1 MKHNFY
7 YLLHIQYLG
16 FRFHGWAKQ
25 PQVKTVHHMVDR
37 TLSYVFD
44 HSDFKTL
51 GGSRT
56 DAMVSADHFVL
67 ELFLKSPITNE
78 KAFLDSFNLNLPS
91 DIRALAIEATDPE
104 FNIIQNP
111 KSKTYLYLFAFG
123 EKAHPFSAPFITTF
137 SGQLDLEQMKRGAEL
152 FEGTHEFR
160 AYCKKP
166 SEKTNTIRTIDKCE
180 IVPNTFYS
188 ASFFPENSFALHI
201 KGKGFMRNQIR
212 IMMGQLVRLGQGEI
226 GLKGLES
233 SLKADFSE
241 HLSYI
246 VPASGLTLKCVD
258 FK

>member
-1 MKHNFY
+1 MKSNHY

-37 TLSYVFD
+37 TLTYVFD
-44 HSDFKTL
+44 HDDFKTL

-67 ELFLKSPITNE
+67 ELFLKTPITDE
-78 KAFLDSFNLNLPS
+78 KSFLDSFNLNLPA
-91 DIRALAIEATDPE
+91 DIKALAIETTDAE

-111 KSKTYLYLFAFG
+111 KAKTYLYLFAYG
-123 EKAHPFSAPFITTF
+123 EKAHPFSAPFMTTF
-137 SGQLDLEQMKRGAEL
+137 LGQLDIELMKKGAKL
-152 FEGTHEFR
+152 FEGEHEFR

-166 SEKTNTIRTIDKCE
+166 SDKTNTIRTIDTCE
-180 IVPNTFYS
+180 IVPNTFYTANFFPN
-188 ASFFPENSFALHI
+188 ASFSLQV

-212 IMMGQLVRLGQGEI
+212 IMMGQLVRLGQGI
-226 GLKGLES
+226 ISLDDLEA
-233 SLKADFSE
+233 SLKTDFTE

-246 VPASGLTLKCVD
+246 VPASGLTLQKVE
-258 FK
+258 FE

>member
-1 MKHNFY
+1 MKSNHY

-37 TLSYVFD
+37 TLHYVFD
-44 HSDFKTL
+44 HDNYKTL

-67 ELFLKSPITNE
+67 ELFLNDPIVDE
-78 KAFLDSFNLNLPS
+78 QAFLKLFNFNLPS
-91 DIRALAIEATDPE
+91 DIRALAIEETNAD

-123 EKAHPFSAPFITTF
+123 EKAHPFSAPFITTL
-137 SGQLDLEQMKRGAEL
+137 QEPLDVALMEKGAKI
-152 FEGTHEFR
+152 FEGAHEYR

-166 SEKTNTIRTIDKCE
+166 SDRTNTQRTIDLCE
-180 IVPNTFYS
+180 IVPNTFYT
-188 ASFFPENSFALHI
+188 ASFFPSSSFAL
-201 KGKGFMRNQIR
+201 KVSGKGFMRNQIR
-212 IMMGQLVRLGQGEI
+212 IMMGQLIRLGRGEI
-226 GLKGLES
+226 LLNELES
-233 SLKADFSE
+233 SLLPSFSE

-246 VPASGLTLKCVD
+246 APASGLMLSKVS
-258 FK
+258 FE